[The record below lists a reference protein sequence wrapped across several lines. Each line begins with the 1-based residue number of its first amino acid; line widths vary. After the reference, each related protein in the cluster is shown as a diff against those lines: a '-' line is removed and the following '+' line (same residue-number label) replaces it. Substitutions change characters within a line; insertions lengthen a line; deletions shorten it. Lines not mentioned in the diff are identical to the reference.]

1 MLLMNLALIIGLV
14 AFSGCGDDDEDPG
27 TPGVTVNAGTD
38 QTVTLGEIVALE
50 GSGTDEAGG
59 AVVFLWEIT
68 ARPAGSTAVNWQSL
82 SGRPQLL
89 PLILPAAIPFSL
101 P

>member
-1 MLLMNLALIIGLV
+1 MKTGIKFKTMKHVKFLMLLMNLALIIGLV
-14 AFSGCGDDDEDPG
+14 VFSGCGDDDEDPG

-59 AVVFLWEIT
+59 AVVFY
-68 ARPAGSTAVNWQSL
+68 GK
-82 SGRPQLL
+82 
-89 PLILPAAIPFSL
+89 
-101 P
+101 